1 MPLCAAS
8 LVLRLATGYRITTE
22 SKKAHS
28 IGSQQSLAGEVKTPL
43 YISLF
48 PFVSLLSSNL
58 FPSHVLRFC
67 RRPAALL
74 LIPQNTQCVIVQLLM
89 PP

>member
-58 FPSHVLRFC
+58 FPSHVLRF
-67 RRPAALL
+67 L
-74 LIPQNTQCVIVQLLM
+74 
-89 PP
+89 